1 MTANEWEK
9 DFIEYIT
16 GVVGLPVT
24 RNTIKQ
30 QETVLIYLTHRNGH
44 YFKI

>member
-1 MTANEWEK
+1 MSATEWEK
-9 DFIEYIT
+9 DFTEYIT

-30 QETVLIYLTHRNGH
+30 QETAFIYLPHRNGH